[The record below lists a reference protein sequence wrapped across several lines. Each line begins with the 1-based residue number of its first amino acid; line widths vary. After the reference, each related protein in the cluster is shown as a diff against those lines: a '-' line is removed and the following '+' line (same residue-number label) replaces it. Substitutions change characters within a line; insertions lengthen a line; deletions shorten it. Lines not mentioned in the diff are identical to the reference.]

1 MDAITA
7 LQTRTAS
14 PRLVEPAP
22 SANELDTILKA
33 GLRAPD
39 HGMLRPWRFLVV
51 AGDARAKLGQL
62 FADQMEP
69 QTDEQNKKLLNAP
82 LRAPLIIIAVA
93 EIQDHPKVP
102 AVEQICATAAAVQNM
117 SVAIHALGYSSIWRT
132 GAPAFHA
139 GVKEALGFNARDEI
153 VAFLYI
159 GTPTLADRPVPENA
173 VADYVKEWGLA
184 VL

>member
-1 MDAITA
+1 LDAIAA

-22 SANELDTILKA
+22 SANELETILKA

-39 HGMLRPWRFLVV
+39 HGMLRPWRFLLVE
-51 AGDARAKLGQL
+51 GDARAKLGQL
-62 FADQMEP
+62 YVDCMAPDTEERR
-69 QTDEQNKKLLNAP
+69 TKLLNAP
-82 LRAPLIIIAVA
+82 LRAPMVLIAVT

-102 AVEQICATAAAVQNM
+102 AVEQICAVAAAVQNM

-132 GAPAFHA
+132 GAPAFDDN
-139 GVKEALGFNARDEI
+139 VKKALGFQPRDEI

-159 GTPTLADRPVPENA
+159 GTPTVPDRPIPEN
-173 VADYVKEWGLA
+173 VIADYVKQWG
-184 VL
+184 